1 MIEKKFGLKM
11 FFFPFTIT
19 ALSQKLN
26 YLFFHH
32 SYLSAKT
39 SNHTSISVGM
49 GSKHLKVNKVN
60 RKTFLYAQINICMI
74 AFAIDLLL
82 HDWSFLFQNY
92 WNWIS
97 FRSHLADKTLLTV
110 MMDSIIQCST
120 LCKVAFNR
128 FMPTGKSLVF
138 YIWR

>member
-1 MIEKKFGLKM
+1 MIILFQNTLFLKEFLACYGCFGLFSKIKKGNKTHDRKEITKFGLKM
-11 FFFPFTIT
+11 FFFFPFTIT
-19 ALSQKLN
+19 AFSRKLN

-39 SNHTSISVGM
+39 SNDTSISVGM

-60 RKTFLYAQINICMI
+60 RKTFLCPRINICMI

-82 HDWSFLFQNY
+82 HDQSFLFQNY

-97 FRSHLADKTLLTV
+97 FRSHLAD
-110 MMDSIIQCST
+110 
-120 LCKVAFNR
+120 
-128 FMPTGKSLVF
+128 
-138 YIWR
+138 

>member
-19 ALSQKLN
+19 ALSQRVFHL
-26 YLFFHH
+26 LLLLSHH

-60 RKTFLYAQINICMI
+60 RKTFLCAQINICMI

-82 HDWSFLFQNY
+82 HDRSFLFQNY
-92 WNWIS
+92 
-97 FRSHLADKTLLTV
+97 
-110 MMDSIIQCST
+110 
-120 LCKVAFNR
+120 
-128 FMPTGKSLVF
+128 
-138 YIWR
+138 